1 MKKNLW
7 FWACATF
14 AASQMAWAAGVEE
27 DDYYVLPVTVYDS
40 DPILHP
46 AFSCYTMTGEGCQ
59 KGAQEVDSA
68 VAVTAIEACV
78 GVSHG
83 IVESTL
89 NAETKKPKLTTAG
102 KKCFIE
108 EKYFNQL
115 FNYTQGVNEKSH
127 FEMPFS
133 RMENGWWSFNS
144 DFYINK
150 GTSVMGGFFPVET
163 VTDEDIL
170 AADPTQTPLATA
182 RTKREAEG
190 PTFFG
195 EALRAL
201 DPAEGVPVIN
211 VFCNGPAWD
220 KGFGCEGNF
229 GNGDVTTTFIQKALG
244 LDTGFIASETPEN
257 CVFGWTCR
265 EYAPEG
271 WPHYKSGTEIPYND
285 SLGGE
290 PRWYSYPR
298 NGTGGRNHHFCYE
311 LHSSFVYQNGQRFGI
326 RGGDDIWVYIDNKLA
341 VDIGGTHID
350 APGYVDLD
358 AFKGGS
364 GKLEAG
370 KKYDLDL
377 FACDRRTTMSNI
389 EIMTNIALGRA
400 DGSLEIA
407 ASRKLRGTF
416 AVSSLSP
423 STLMISGA
431 EAAKYAVMDLQGRV
445 VRQGVT
451 AGAET
456 VVPNL
461 MPGTYIVK
469 VARETRRVN
478 VR

>member
-1 MKKNLW
+1 MKLRM
-7 FWACATF
+7 F
-14 AASQMAWAAGVEE
+14 AVVGAALALSAAWADVDSAFT
-27 DDYYVLPVTVYDS
+27 LSMTIYDTDAS
-40 DPILHP
+40 LHP
-46 AFSCYTMTGEGCQ
+46 AFSCYAMMAEGCQ
-59 KGAQEVDSA
+59 KGAQGVDSA
-68 VAVTAIEACV
+68 EAVAAVEACV
-78 GVSHG
+78 GVTPG

-89 NAETKKPKLTTAG
+89 DATTKKPKLTAAG

-108 EKYFNQL
+108 EKFFNQL

-127 FEMPFS
+127 FDMPFS
-133 RMENGWWSFNS
+133 RMANGWWNFNS
-144 DFYINK
+144 DAFINK
-150 GTSVMGGFFPVET
+150 GTSVIGGFFPVEA
-163 VTDEDIL
+163 VIDEDVL
-170 AADPTQTPLATA
+170 AADPSQTPVATA
-182 RTKREAEG
+182 RNKYEADG
-190 PTFFG
+190 PVFLG

-201 DPAEGVPVIN
+201 DSAEGVPVIN

-220 KGFGCEGNF
+220 KGFDCEGNF
-229 GNGDVTTTFIQKALG
+229 GDGDVTTTFIQKSLG
-244 LDTGFIASETPEN
+244 LDTGFVASETPEN

-271 WPHYKSGTEIPYND
+271 WPYYESGTEKPYND
-285 SLGGE
+285 SIAGE

-311 LHSSFVYQNGQRFGI
+311 AHSSFVYQNGLRFSV
-326 RGGDDIWVYIDNKLA
+326 RGSDDIWVYIDNKLA

-370 KKYDLDL
+370 KKYDFDL

-389 EIMTNIALGRA
+389 EIMTNIALGRT
-400 DGSLEIA
+400 DGSHGIA
-407 ASRKLRGTF
+407 ASRKVHQSF
-416 AVSSLSP
+416 AVSSHAA

-431 EAAKYAVMDLQGRV
+431 EAAKFAVMDLLGRV
-445 VRQGVT
+445 VRQGIT
-451 AGAET
+451 AGVET

-461 MPGTYIVK
+461 MPGSYIVK
-469 VARETRRVN
+469 IARETRRVN